1 MMRQVALRRIFGRI
15 ALCVAMVF
23 GLALSA
29 CSASGNTEAEAKAAG
44 PPLAAADIA
53 LIDRL
58 TWGVN
63 ASEIARFKAMGR
75 QRWIDWQLRAD
86 APLAMPAPLQ
96 AKFDAMPIAR
106 APMGELV
113 VGTEKNRLVG
123 IASKDPVI
131 RKALYGEAQQAQR
144 GYQEQTF
151 SRSILRD
158 LYSPDQ
164 LREQMTW
171 FWFNHFNVRIAQQ
184 PLGALVR
191 DYEELTIRPL
201 ALGHFCDLVDATLR
215 HPAMLVYL
223 GNTASKAGKIN
234 ENYARELMELHTM
247 GVGSGYTQADV
258 QSLAR
263 ILTGARVDFSTWP
276 APPAPDGG
284 FRNGV
289 FLFDPALHDN
299 GPKTLLGHRFKA
311 KGYGEISEAT
321 NLLCHQPATARRI
334 SEKIARYL
342 VADVP
347 PPALVDRMTATF
359 IATDGDITA
368 VLRTM
373 IGSPEFDA
381 SLGTL
386 FKDPQ
391 HYLLSMIRLAFDD
404 RIIAQPLVASS
415 MLAVLGQPLFGRLTP
430 DGYPLDAA
438 EWSGSG
444 QLADRFTLAAAI
456 GGGGARRL
464 FAASNTRES
473 LMTTDL
479 KQADLKAVLAE
490 TGIHAT
496 LKPET
501 RAALAAS
508 RNAAEWNALFLSSPE
523 FMRR

>member
-1 MMRQVALRRIFGRI
+1 MTLRTLYRR
-15 ALCVAMVF
+15 LCT
-23 GLALSA
+23 GLALCLAMAAGLPLAA
-29 CSASGNTEAEAKAAG
+29 CSAGDKADGKVTAAA

-63 ASEIARFKAMGR
+63 AAEIARFRAMGR
-75 QRWIDWQLRAD
+75 QQWIDQQLRPD

-96 AKFDAMPIAR
+96 AQFDAMPIAS
-106 APMGELV
+106 APMGAV
-113 VGTEKNRLVG
+113 VAATEANRLAG
-123 IASKDPVI
+123 IRGRNTAEG
-131 RKALYGEAQQAQR
+131 KALYAKSQQAQR
-144 GYQEQTF
+144 GYQQQTMA
-151 SRSILRD
+151 RSILRD

-171 FWFNHFNVRIAQQ
+171 FWFNHFNVRLAQQ

-191 DYEELTIRPL
+191 DYEELTIRPR

-223 GNTASKAGKIN
+223 GNTASKVGKIN

-258 QSLAR
+258 QTLAR
-263 ILTGARVDFSTWP
+263 VLTGAGADFSHWP
-276 APPAPDGG
+276 PGPPPPGGVRDGT
-284 FRNGV
+284 FV
-289 FLFDPALHDN
+289 FDPALHDT
-299 GPKTLLGHRFKA
+299 GGKTLLGHRIKV

-321 NLLCHQPATARRI
+321 GLLCRQPATARRI

-342 VADVP
+342 VADAP

-359 IATDGDITA
+359 TETDGDITA

-373 IGSPEFDA
+373 IASPEFVG

-386 FKDPQ
+386 YKDPQ
-391 HYLLSMIRLAFDD
+391 HYLLSAIRLAFDG
-404 RIIAQPLVASS
+404 RTIAQPLAVAS
-415 MLAVLGQPLFGRLTP
+415 MLATLNQPLFGRVTP

-444 QLADRFTLAAAI
+444 QLSDRFALAAAL
-456 GGGGARRL
+456 GGRGAVRL
-464 FAASNTRES
+464 FAASNDRATILATPFEPV
-473 LMTTDL
+473 DL
-479 KQADLKAVLAE
+479 KSALAG

-496 LKPET
+496 LSPET
-501 RAALAAS
+501 AAALAAA
-508 RNAAEWNALFLSSPE
+508 RNTAEWNALFLASPE